1 MNIIIINTNG
11 QIAIPSNIQEQLG
24 LLPGTAIQI
33 EVIGDTLHLR
43 KQPDLSRGAQL
54 IAIMRGKATREQ
66 STDEI
71 MQLTRDNL

>member
-1 MNIIIINTNG
+1 MNIIIINTDG
-11 QIAIPSNIQEQLG
+11 QIAIPSDIQEQLG